1 MTKNFTKD
9 LSEVSITHH
18 RIKSLKAREN
28 ERRKFSERLA
38 DFMTSKFGTIW
49 FLTLNVLAFTLWML
63 INNDLIPFI
72 KPFDRHPYHFLT
84 LAVSLEAIILSIFVL
99 ISQNRAS
106 KVNDLR
112 EEIDLQ
118 VDIIAEQELKKLTQL
133 LIILM
138 EKQGIKVD
146 RDEIFHELLRET
158 DPTVIEKKLEK
169 QV

>member
-9 LSEVSITHH
+9 LSDISITHH

-38 DFMTSKFGTIW
+38 DFMTAKFGTIW
-49 FLTLNVLAFTLWML
+49 FLTLNALIFILWIL
-63 INNDLIPFI
+63 INNDFFSFI
-72 KPFDRHPYHFLT
+72 KPFDRYPFHFLT
-84 LAVSLEAIILSIFVL
+84 FMVSLEAIILSIFVL

-118 VDIIAEQELKKLTQL
+118 IDIIAEQELKRLTKL

-146 RDEIFHELLRET
+146 EKALLE
-158 DPTVIEKKLEK
+158 D
-169 QV
+169 